1 MMVSRIFDFEEDF
14 QQNFLMFEDDWFKKL
29 SLTN

>member
-1 MMVSRIFDFEEDF
+1 MVSKIFDFEEDF

-29 SLTN
+29 S